1 MILAPLRRSAVEDVR
16 DLLAGMT
23 LAPGL
28 ADPANA
34 LVPFGRFERVHV
46 ARILVMDDPTLA
58 DRAVYDLPVPDLAPS
73 LVLLAFCDGSAATL
87 LDELVRE
94 AGPGLRALFA
104 HCEDYD
110 EAIDLRIWLDL
121 HSVDPDISY
130 VNGVGRTV
138 RQVREEAALHAALR
152 EALMGLPPAEPS
164 ALHKSLR
171 DAVAGRVPLSPEAPT
186 PLGWRLR
193 SWLDF
198 LTLPVLALLVAPF
211 LLLASPVLIF
221 ALRRRERSDPIIVAR
236 PSPER
241 LAMLSRYE
249 DHDVTNP
256 FSAIGSLKPG
266 FFRRWLTVTI
276 LWVVNWTTHHIYTR
290 GRLARVGTIHFA
302 RWVLIEGKTRLFFAS
317 NYDGTL
323 ESYMDDFINKVAFG
337 LSLVFSNGIGFP
349 RTDWLI
355 VGGAQREQDFKA
367 FLRHHQIP
375 TQVWYK
381 AYPGLT
387 TYDLARNARIRRGF
401 EQGGDDAAL
410 RRWLAEI

>member
-1 MILAPLRRSAVEDVR
+1 MIIAPLRRSAIDDVR
-16 DLLAGMT
+16 AVLAGMT
-23 LAPGL
+23 LAPGF

-34 LVPFGRFERVHV
+34 LVPFGRFERIHV

-58 DRAVYDLPVPDLAPS
+58 DREVYGLPVFDPAPS
-73 LVLLAFCDGSAATL
+73 LVLLAFCDGDAAAL
-87 LDELVRE
+87 LDDLVRE
-94 AGPGLRALFA
+94 AGPGLRTLFA
-104 HCEDYD
+104 HCEDFD
-110 EAIDLRIWLDL
+110 AADLRNWLDR
-121 HSVDPDISY
+121 HSVRPDISY
-130 VNGVGRTV
+130 VNWVGRTV
-138 RQVREEAALHAALR
+138 RQVHEEAALHAALR
-152 EALMGLPPAEPS
+152 EALAKLGPAEP
-164 ALHKSLR
+164 AVLHKALR

-193 SWLDF
+193 RCLHF
-198 LTLPVLALLVAPF
+198 LALPVLGLLLAPF
-211 LLLASPVLIF
+211 LLLASPFLIW
-221 ALRRRERSDPIIVAR
+221 ALRRREKSDPIIVTR
-236 PSPER
+236 PSPDR
-241 LAMLSRYE
+241 LAMLARFE

-266 FFRRWLTVTI
+266 LFRRWLTVTI
-276 LWVVNWTTHHIYTR
+276 LWVVNWTTHHIFTR

-302 RWVLIEGKTRLFFAS
+302 RWILIDGKTRLFFAS

-323 ESYMDDFINKVAFG
+323 ESYMDDFINKVAYG

-349 RTDWLI
+349 RTSWLMA
-355 VGGAQREQDFKA
+355 GGAKREQDFKA

-401 EQGGDDAAL
+401 ERGGDDAAL